1 MPPNEEL
8 KDIEGAHRR
17 WQKETLQKALRSA
30 PGRDADFSP
39 SAGPTK
45 GLYPPRDV
53 ALIDYGRD
61 IGYPGE
67 YPYTRG
73 IQPTMYR
80 GRLWTF
86 RQYTGYGTAEETNQR
101 FKFLLSPGQ
110 TGLSTAF
117 DLPPP

>member
-1 MPPNEEL
+1 MTDNSRDL
-8 KDIEGAHRR
+8 QSALRR
-17 WQKETLQKALRSA
+17 WERETLEKALRAS
-30 PGRDADFSP
+30 PERDADFTT

-45 GLYPPRDV
+45 GLYTPLDV
-53 ALIDYGRD
+53 AHIDYERD

-101 FKFLLSPGQ
+101 FQFLLGQGQ

-117 DLPPP
+117 D